1 MASIF
6 LAFTTAVS
14 TMAELLKRK
23 RPQPNSREGSA
34 DSPIRKVIENKMLH
48 ATRFL
53 TSLTYY
59 TSSSG
64 G

>member
-1 MASIF
+1 MAFMF

-34 DSPIRKVIENKMLH
+34 DSPILMNSVSSQS
-48 ATRFL
+48 AC
-53 TSLTYY
+53 TYLY
-59 TSSSG
+59 TVKING
-64 G
+64 RAA